1 MMSIECPDEL
11 RTAAPPVADPG
22 LEHTIDRH
30 LHQLLID
37 LQCFIPYDVAAA
49 WLGHDDRPSLRVVSP
64 ADAQLPTLQSARHTI
79 FQTTAEAARIA
90 DLQDYPGEP
99 SSNLRCWL
107 GVPLMLHGRR
117 RGWVELLSTQPDL
130 FSDLDLQRATTV
142 VRYAAFGLAQ
152 FELAARTRHDSALHT
167 LLLQGL
173 EEALVAPTVQ
183 RTLHAL
189 LAAIG
194 AGSQAAGATLILPV
208 ELAYALGL
216 NQLTA
221 QSSEVRGCALED
233 ENLVSAVARWP
244 ELPEQAAPGS
254 ADVPAT
260 SPAAEM
266 QTNMLLPCMHQEEAL
281 GWIALRYAE
290 PQPLGITDPA
300 ALRSCAGLMT
310 ALLVWLREQ
319 MQREQQAQQS
329 VRMLVQHTHQSRSS
343 AITELIAGLAHE
355 LNNPISAMV
364 GMAGLLCRDA
374 ALPEATRSDLD
385 AIVSEAYRVSEFVKR
400 LSSFGQTMGTTKVP
414 IKLNDVVADTLTV
427 LAGLAQ
433 QRQVVLRWNLPEES
447 PMVLGNRAQLQQ
459 VCLDLLSNALEAVE
473 TSDMPEVTAS
483 VICDG
488 QWAQVQIS
496 DNGYG
501 IPEDLRERIF
511 TPGFTT
517 KSSGGTRR
525 GLGIGLP
532 MALDIVRNH
541 WGSIMVT
548 SQVWQGSC
556 FTMRLPLI

>member
-1 MMSIECPDEL
+1 
-11 RTAAPPVADPG
+11 VG
-22 LEHTIDRH
+22 
-30 LHQLLID
+30 
-37 LQCFIPYDVAAA
+37 CFD
-49 WLGHDDRPSLRVVSP
+49 
-64 ADAQLPTLQSARHTI
+64 
-79 FQTTAEAARIA
+79 
-90 DLQDYPGEP
+90 
-99 SSNLRCWL
+99 
-107 GVPLMLHGRR
+107 
-117 RGWVELLSTQPDL
+117 
-130 FSDLDLQRATTV
+130 
-142 VRYAAFGLAQ
+142 
-152 FELAARTRHDSALHT
+152 
-167 LLLQGL
+167 
-173 EEALVAPTVQ
+173 
-183 RTLHAL
+183 
-189 LAAIG
+189 
-194 AGSQAAGATLILPV
+194 
-208 ELAYALGL
+208 
-216 NQLTA
+216 
-221 QSSEVRGCALED
+221 D
-233 ENLVSAVARWP
+233 ENLVTVVARWP
-244 ELPEQAAPGS
+244 ELPKSDPSSQATQQAAP
-254 ADVPAT
+254 
-260 SPAAEM
+260 AAET
-266 QTNMLLPCMHQEEAL
+266 QPHMLLPCVYEEESL

-290 PQPLGITDPA
+290 QQPLDITGPT
-300 ALRSCAGLMT
+300 ALRSCTTLMT
-310 ALLVWLREQ
+310 ALLLWLREQ

-364 GMAGLLCRDA
+364 GMAGLLRRDA
-374 ALPEATRSDLD
+374 TLPDATRSDLE

-427 LAGLAQ
+427 LGGLAQ
-433 QRQVVLRWNLPEES
+433 QRQILLSCTMPEES

-473 TSDMPEVTAS
+473 TSETPQVTAT

-488 QWAQVQIS
+488 QWALVQIS

>member
-1 MMSIECPDEL
+1 MSVERQDEL
-11 RTAAPPVADPG
+11 HDAAPPDLDLG
-22 LEHTIDRH
+22 LEPAIDRQ

-64 ADAQLPTLQSARHTI
+64 AAANLPTLQSARHTI

-90 DLQDYPGEP
+90 DLQSYPGEP
-99 SSNLRCWL
+99 ASDLRCWL
-107 GVPLMLHGRR
+107 GVPLVLHGRR
-117 RGWVELLSTQPDL
+117 RGWIELLSTQPDR
-130 FSDLDLQRATTV
+130 FSDLDLQRAATV
-142 VRYAAFGLAQ
+142 VRQAAFGLAQ
-152 FELAARTRHDSALHT
+152 FELATRTRHEAQMQAALLHGLEVALFAPGVQQTLHT
-167 LLLQGL
+167 LLASIGGSSG
-173 EEALVAPTVQ
+173 AVA
-183 RTLHAL
+183 
-189 LAAIG
+189 
-194 AGSQAAGATLILPV
+194 ATLILPV
-208 ELAYALGL
+208 ELSYALGL
-216 NQLTA
+216 NQLTPQDA
-221 QSSEVRGCALED
+221 EVMPACFED
-233 ENLVSAVARWP
+233 EDLVSVAARWP
-244 ELPEQAAPGS
+244 EPIAGNAAVA
-254 ADVPAT
+254 ADQQT
-260 SPAAEM
+260 T
-266 QTNMLLPCMHQEEAL
+266 QTNMLLPCVHEEESL
-281 GWIALRYAE
+281 GWIALRYAQ
-290 PQPLGITDPA
+290 PQPLGVTDPS
-300 ALRSCAGLMT
+300 ALRACTALMT

-319 MQREQQAQQS
+319 VQREQQAQQS

-364 GMAGLLCRDA
+364 GMAGLLRRDA
-374 ALPEATRSDLD
+374 TLPDATRSDLE
-385 AIVSEAYRVSEFVKR
+385 AMVTEAYRVSEFVKR

-427 LAGLAQ
+427 LGGLAQ
-433 QRQVVLRWNLPEES
+433 QREITLLSTLPEES

-473 TSDMPEVTAS
+473 TSDAPQVMAT

-488 QWAQVQIS
+488 QWALVQIS

-541 WGSIMVT
+541 WGSITVT

>member
-1 MMSIECPDEL
+1 MMSIEFQDKLHSAASSDAEL
-11 RTAAPPVADPG
+11 G
-22 LEHTIDRH
+22 LERQIDRH

-49 WLGHDDRPSLRVVSP
+49 WLGHDDRPSLRVTSP
-64 ADAQLPTLQSARHTI
+64 ASAALPTLQSARHTI
-79 FQTTAEAARIA
+79 FQTTTEAARIS
-90 DLQDYPGEP
+90 DLQSYPGEP
-99 SSNLRCWL
+99 QSELRCWL
-107 GVPLMLHGRR
+107 GVPLVLHGRR
-117 RGWVELLSTQPDL
+117 RGWIELLSTQPDL
-130 FSDLDLQRATTV
+130 FSDLDLQRAQTL
-142 VRYAAFGLAQ
+142 VRHAAFGLAQ
-152 FELAARTRHDSALHT
+152 FELAARIRHESAM
-167 LLLQGL
+167 Q
-173 EEALVAPTVQ
+173 EALLNGITTALAAPTVQ
-183 RTLHAL
+183 QTLQTL

-194 AGSQAAGATLILPV
+194 AGSRAASATLILPI
-208 ELAYALGL
+208 ELSYALGL
-216 NQLTA
+216 NQLTLHA
-221 QSSEVRGCALED
+221 WDVVTECFED
-233 ENLVSAVARWP
+233 ENLVTVVARWSDRAEGEP
-244 ELPEQAAPGS
+244 NSDPAQAPS
-254 ADVPAT
+254 ATAQPH
-260 SPAAEM
+260 
-266 QTNMLLPCMHQEEAL
+266 MLLPCVYEEESL
-281 GWIALRYAE
+281 GWIALRYAA
-290 PQPLGITDPA
+290 PQPLDLTDPS
-300 ALRSCAGLMT
+300 ALRSCTTLMT
-310 ALLVWLREQ
+310 ALLLWLREQ
-319 MQREQQAQQS
+319 VQREQQAQQS

-364 GMAGLLCRDA
+364 GMAGLLRRDA
-374 ALPEATRSDLD
+374 TLPEATRSDLD

-400 LSSFGQTMGTTKVP
+400 LSSFGQTMGTTKAP

-427 LAGLAQ
+427 LGGLAQ
-433 QRQVVLRWNLPEES
+433 QRQIALRCALPEES

-473 TSDMPEVTAS
+473 TSETPQVTAT

-488 QWAQVQIS
+488 QWALVQIS